1 MGTAVNQFR
10 LSNSNTFR
18 NEIPRIERYW
28 PWQLPCQAVFPLST
42 LFTKS
47 GASSRSLMARP
58 TQPPKKNSMTIYL
71 QNRDMIAAHNA
82 RFEKGEVSYSMKM
95 NQFGDMLPKEFE
107 AMQTYKPQEF
117 SEETPLFMAP
127 ANFKAPSSVDWR
139 NQGLVTGVK
148 DQGQCGGCWSF
159 S

>member
-18 NEIPRIERYW
+18 NEIPRIERFW

-58 TQPPKKNSMTIYL
+58 THDDLSAEPRHDRRPQRPLRKGRSLLQHENEPVRRYADLQTPRVLRGNSIVHDSRQLQSPIQCRLAQPGT
-71 QNRDMIAAHNA
+71 
-82 RFEKGEVSYSMKM
+82 
-95 NQFGDMLPKEFE
+95 
-107 AMQTYKPQEF
+107 
-117 SEETPLFMAP
+117 
-127 ANFKAPSSVDWR
+127 
-139 NQGLVTGVK
+139 VTGVK

-159 S
+159 SATGALE

>member
-1 MGTAVNQFR
+1 
-10 LSNSNTFR
+10 
-18 NEIPRIERYW
+18 
-28 PWQLPCQAVFPLST
+28 
-42 LFTKS
+42 
-47 GASSRSLMARP
+47 
-58 TQPPKKNSMTIYL
+58 MTIYL

-95 NQFGDMLPKEFE
+95 NQFGDMLPEEFE

-117 SEETPLFMAP
+117 SEETPLFMTP

-159 S
+159 SATGALEGQYFRKTGQLISLSEQNLVDCSSSYGNHGCNGASSNGLTTTSRTTAESIP